1 MPPKFKDLKR
11 YCEKNGWVL
20 VRDTNHWYY
29 EKALANGDVLST
41 KVSHAVHREI
51 PGELWQRIL
60 RKQLHT
66 TEQEFWKML

>member
-29 EKALANGDVLST
+29 EKTPANGDVLST